1 MKRTTSLNLTS
12 GPILKTLS
20 ELALPIMASSMLAT
34 AYNITDMAWIGMLG
48 AKAVAGVGVGGRY
61 VWLSQGLASLPR
73 MGGQVHAAQ
82 ACGRGE
88 YEKARS
94 YASSA
99 MQLSLFFGLLFS
111 AACVLFIDPLLGFFQ
126 LDDANTYASA
136 RSYMLITCGLL
147 VFSYLNLTLTGLST
161 AQGDSKTPLM
171 ANLLGLI
178 SNMIL
183 DPLLILGIGPFPRLE
198 TVGAAIATVTAQI
211 LVFLVL
217 LIKSLRAEEPNILR
231 SIRLFTRFPAN
242 YYKDIFRIGFP
253 TAIQGTL
260 YCFISMVLT
269 RMVSSFGAAAI
280 ATQRVGGQ
288 IESLS
293 WNTADGFGSALN
305 AFTAQNYGAGNSY
318 RIRKGYRISFIIIA
332 LWGLLVTAA
341 FVFFPTPISRLF
353 FHEAGAIAIAV
364 DYLIIIGFSEAFM
377 SVELLT
383 IGALSGLGRT
393 RLCSI
398 ISIVLTG
405 ARIPLAMLLS
415 GTALGLNGIW
425 WTLTLTSITKG
436 IVFTL
441 TFHHIC
447 KHLPV
452 KRVRTI

>member
-48 AKAVAGVGVGGRY
+48 AKAVAGVGVGGMY

-305 AFTAQNYGAGNSY
+305 AFTAQNYGAGNSD

-341 FVFFPTPISRLF
+341 FVFFPTSISRLF
-353 FHEAGAIAIAV
+353 FHEADAIAIAV

-425 WTLTLTSITKG
+425 WALTLTSITKG

-441 TFHHIC
+441 TFHHIS
-447 KHLPV
+447 KHLPGKQV
-452 KRVRTI
+452 

>member
-48 AKAVAGVGVGGRY
+48 AKAVAGVGVGGMY

-126 LDDANTYASA
+126 LDDANTYAAA

-183 DPLLILGIGPFPRLE
+183 DPMLILGIGPFPRLE

-305 AFTAQNYGAGNSY
+305 AFTAQNYGAGNSD

-353 FHEAGAIAIAV
+353 FHEADAIVIAV

-425 WTLTLTSITKG
+425 WALTLTSITKG

-441 TFHHIC
+441 TFHHIS
-447 KHLPV
+447 KHLPGKQV
-452 KRVRTI
+452 

>member
-48 AKAVAGVGVGGRY
+48 AKAVAGVGVGGMY

-126 LDDANTYASA
+126 LNDANTYAAA

-183 DPLLILGIGPFPRLE
+183 DPMLILGIGPFPRLE

-341 FVFFPTPISRLF
+341 FVFFPTSISRLF
-353 FHEAGAIAIAV
+353 FHEADAIAIAV

-425 WTLTLTSITKG
+425 WALTLTSITKG

-441 TFHHIC
+441 TFHHIS
-447 KHLPV
+447 KRLPG

>member
-1 MKRTTSLNLTS
+1 MKKSTSLNLTS

-34 AYNITDMAWIGMLG
+34 TYNITDMAWIGMLG
-48 AKAVAGVGVGGRY
+48 AKAVAGVGVGGMY

-82 ACGRGE
+82 ACGRGD
-88 YEKARS
+88 YEKARD

-99 MQLSLFFGLLFS
+99 LQLSLLFGLLFS
-111 AACVLFIDPLLGFFQ
+111 AVCVLFIDPLLGFFQ
-126 LDDANTYASA
+126 LGDAETYASA

-147 VFSYLNLTLTGLST
+147 VFSYLNVTLTGLST
-161 AQGDSKTPLM
+161 AQGDSKTPLA
-171 ANLLGLI
+171 ANLLGLVG
-178 SNMIL
+178 NMIL

-198 TVGAAIATVTAQI
+198 TVGAAIATVTAQM

-217 LIKSLRAEEPNILR
+217 LIRSLRAQEPNILR
-231 SIRLFTRFPAN
+231 RVRMFHRFSPD
-242 YYKDIFRIGFP
+242 YYQDIFRIGFP

-269 RMVSSFGAAAI
+269 RMVSAFGAAAI

-288 IESLS
+288 IESVS
-293 WNTADGFGSALN
+293 WNTADGFASALN
-305 AFTAQNYGAGNSY
+305 AFTAQNYGAGNSD
-318 RIRKGYRISFIIIA
+318 RIRKGYRILFAIIA
-332 LWGLLVTAA
+332 FWGLLVTAA
-341 FVFFPTPISRLF
+341 FVFCPTPIARLF
-353 FHEAGAIAIAV
+353 FHEADAITIAV

-405 ARIPLAMLLS
+405 ARIPLAMVLS
-415 GTALGLNGIW
+415 QTALGLNGIW
-425 WTLTLTSITKG
+425 WALTLTSITKG

-441 TFHHIC
+441 TFHHIS
-447 KHLPV
+447 KRLPG
-452 KRVRTI
+452 KRTA

>member
-20 ELALPIMASSMLAT
+20 ELALPIMASSMLGT

-48 AKAVAGVGVGGRY
+48 AKAVAGVGVGGMY

-82 ACGRGE
+82 ACGRGD

-99 MQLSLFFGLLFS
+99 IQLSLLFGLLFS

-126 LDDANTYASA
+126 LGDAKTYASA

-183 DPLLILGIGPFPRLE
+183 DPMLILGIGPFPRLE

-231 SIRLFTRFPAN
+231 RIRLFTRFPAD

-305 AFTAQNYGAGNSY
+305 AFTAQNYGAGNSD

-353 FHEAGAIAIAV
+353 FHEADAITIAV

-425 WTLTLTSITKG
+425 WALTLTSIIKG

-441 TFHHIC
+441 TFHHIS
-447 KHLPV
+447 KRLPG
-452 KRVRTI
+452 KRVRIS